1 MDSVKEINQLKKVYP
16 EEVEFKNDAIWQFI
30 Y

>member
-1 MDSVKEINQLKKVYP
+1 MGSVKEINQLKKVYP
-16 EEVEFKNDAIWQFI
+16 EETELKENAAWQFI